1 VLIYIASFASLLSM
15 VVLVTVYLADR
26 YEREPIELIQSCFLL
41 GALGQL
47 VLVLVANTVVAGVSW
62 SGPWVLLT
70 VTCAALYLPFHLSR
84 LTEMDERFDGI
95 VYTVAFLAGAGCVIH
110 LNNLPQVVAT
120 SPFHAALAA
129 TAEPDLRDL
138 LILATTPELG
148 TELGQGL
155 TIILAAVLVGA
166 TIGILQQRGWSPSR
180 ISAAAVVVGLAAIGL
195 DLLTGGVWPLR
206 TMLAVVAVAVAVA
219 IKRRSVF
226 KDQPEPHERDLLVM
240 GIKTLLIV
248 FGVALLAMVL
258 LQSLTPQPD
267 LPNETLSGSYQTH
280 RGHPEQIS

>member
-47 VLVLVANTVVAGVSW
+47 VLVLVTNIVAAGLLW

-70 VTCAALYLPFHLSR
+70 VTCAALYLPFHLHR
-84 LTEMDERFDGI
+84 QDEMDERFDGI

-110 LNNLPQVVAT
+110 LNNLPQLVAA
-120 SPFHAALAA
+120 SPYHAALTAA
-129 TAEPDLRDL
+129 AGPDLRDL
-138 LILATTPELG
+138 LILATSPELA

-166 TIGILQQRGWSPSR
+166 TIGVLQQRAWSPSG
-180 ISAAAVVVGLAAIGL
+180 IAAAAVVVGLAAIGL
-195 DLLTGGVWPLR
+195 DLLAGGAWLLR
-206 TMLAVVAVAVAVA
+206 AVLAVLAVAVAVA

-226 KDQPEPHERDLLVM
+226 KDQPEPDERDVLIM

-248 FGVALLAMVL
+248 FGAALLAMVL
-258 LQSLTPQPD
+258 LLALTPQPD
-267 LPNETLSGSYQTH
+267 LPSENLSGWHQAHS
-280 RGHPEQIS
+280 GHAEQIS